1 MPTIEANPAE
11 DLSYLVKVSRF
22 SQNCFN
28 VNVDSISPLVLTLH
42 QVNAYN
48 AKNLEAFLETYA
60 NDIEI
65 YDFPDKL
72 LVKGKEE
79 MKKVYGQL
87 FRNYPKLHCEVKDR
101 MIQGS
106 TVILKEHISG
116 IELGTLQSI
125 VIYEIT
131 ENKISKVYFI
141 NQ

>member
-1 MPTIEANPAE
+1 LNI
-11 DLSYLVKVSRF
+11 
-22 SQNCFN
+22 
-28 VNVDSISPLVLTLH
+28 DSITPLALVIH

-48 AKNLEAFLETYA
+48 TGNLEAFLETYA
-60 NDIEI
+60 DDIKI

-87 FRNYPKLHCEVKDR
+87 FRNYPELHCEVKDS
-101 MIQGS
+101 MIQG
-106 TVILKEHISG
+106 TTIILKERISG
-116 IELGTLQSI
+116 IEPEALQSI